1 MSIEPKSDPFIA
13 AKVLDLIERE
23 KAMAL
28 SARELQHRLAGYG
41 YAIRDTDEG
50 QVVETLPH
58 HVEVCRLEP
67 SPAA

>member
-13 AKVLDLIERE
+13 AKVLDIIERE

-41 YAIRDTDEG
+41 YAIRDTEDG
-50 QVVETLPH
+50 KIVETLPH
-58 HVEVCRLEP
+58 HVEVCRLEEN
-67 SPAA
+67 PAA

>member
-1 MSIEPKSDPFIA
+1 MSIEPTGDPFLA
-13 AKVLDLIERE
+13 TKVINLIERE

-50 QVVETLPH
+50 QVVETLPNH
-58 HVEVCRLEP
+58 IEICRL
-67 SPAA
+67 AH